1 MADLRPS
8 EDYKTSILSG
18 LSPTIIMECASRAL
32 AFHSYQA
39 AQEIIYQEHLAKGL
53 TEKYNTLSHQM
64 DQLIHDANS
73 QIKVLQDRVQ
83 GQPVSTI
90 CSVVLADLSKV
101 QQADQADLIAKNS
114 ELSNQ
119 LKEKAQLHAQLKKT
133 YQSLKQQQM
142 QSHLAVAA
150 GDEAEVTL
158 RSHRQIDRMP
168 GVRSGTDVYSH
179 QSGSNQRSGV
189 LHPHN
194 RQGSGSSASSGQRG
208 GFGMGMAPVPTYA
221 SHVQGRGPG
230 LRSQT
235 HTGRKLVPAQDL
247 NLEH

>member
-1 MADLRPS
+1 VADLKPS

-73 QIKVLQDRVQ
+73 QIKVLQDKVQ
-83 GQPVSTI
+83 GQLVSNT

-101 QQADQADLIAKNS
+101 QQADQVDLIAKNG
-114 ELSNQ
+114 ELGTQ
-119 LKEKAQLHAQLKKT
+119 LKEKARLHEQLKRT
-133 YQSLKQQQM
+133 YETLRRQQM
-142 QSHLAVAA
+142 QPHLAVAA
-150 GDEAEVTL
+150 GDEAEITL
-158 RSHRQIDRMP
+158 RGHRQMDRIP
-168 GVRSGTDVYSH
+168 GVHRSGTDVYSH
-179 QSGSNQRSGV
+179 QSGSGQRSGA

-208 GFGMGMAPVPTYA
+208 GFGMGMGPVPTHA
-221 SHVQGRGPG
+221 SHVQNRGHG

-235 HTGRKLVPAQDL
+235 HTGRKLVLVQY
-247 NLEH
+247 